1 MKFRN
6 VFPIGLLLSACL
18 FFACKNDQSPPAQTF
33 EQNLLPGRW
42 EILQAVQ
49 NGRETD
55 RMNGLFFEFQTEGR
69 MLTNF
74 TGVSQ
79 EHEYEF
85 DGSQIKQASEPP
97 VTYSVQALSDTL
109 LSMSFS
115 FRESPF
121 QLTLRKA
128 TTAGQGGEILQ

>member
-1 MKFRN
+1 MSLRN
-6 VFPIGLLLSACL
+6 VFPIVLFLLASLSP
-18 FFACKNDQSPPAQTF
+18 FACKNEQPPAQTF
-33 EQNLLPGRW
+33 DQKLLPGRW
-42 EILQAVQ
+42 EVLQAIQ

-55 RMNGLFFEFQTEGR
+55 RMNGLFFEFQPEGR

-74 TGVSQ
+74 TVVSQ
-79 EHEYEF
+79 EHEYDF
-85 DGSQIKQASEPP
+85 DGSKIKQESEPP
-97 VTYSVQALSDTL
+97 LTYLVESLSDTL

-128 TTAGQGGEILQ
+128 QAGGGSGEIMQ